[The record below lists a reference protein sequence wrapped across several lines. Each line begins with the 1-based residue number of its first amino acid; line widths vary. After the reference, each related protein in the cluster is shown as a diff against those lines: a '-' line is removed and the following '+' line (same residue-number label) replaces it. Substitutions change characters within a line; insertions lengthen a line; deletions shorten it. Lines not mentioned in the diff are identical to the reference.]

1 MAAQVFIISQ
11 LSAGIAGA
19 GAPAGDVSGKND
31 E

>member
-1 MAAQVFIISQ
+1 MAAGFIISQ

-19 GAPAGDVSGKND
+19 GAPAGDVSGKNG

>member
-1 MAAQVFIISQ
+1 MAAVDFIISQ

-19 GAPAGDVSGKND
+19 GTPAGDVSGKNG